1 MGLEASVWGLQG
13 KSKLFKKST
22 VKNIKKRLD
31 KQIQPVI
38 PGVFD
43 GKVYGFIR
51 IPVCG
56 AYGLHLISAITSL
69 CKKKGKEPNS
79 RNMAAAVIRC
89 VIDED
94 AEFNAFMRG
103 QTK

>member
-43 GKVYGFIR
+43 GNQF
-51 IPVCG
+51 
-56 AYGLHLISAITSL
+56 
-69 CKKKGKEPNS
+69 
-79 RNMAAAVIRC
+79 
-89 VIDED
+89 
-94 AEFNAFMRG
+94 
-103 QTK
+103 